1 MENEK
6 SIDLAD
12 ISEEECPTPEKKEG
26 KKRTAL
32 YVVLGVVA
40 AIIITAVVIIASAV
54 FDYKGTSRSG
64 ELCTVNIPQGSAVS
78 TIAKLLEDAGAIDN
92 ALLFRVYSRLSGSES
107 LYQYGTYEF
116 KNDIG
121 FEAIADLLITKG
133 AVAQTVSV
141 TIPEGTT
148 LYDYTKNV
156 NKKDVTV
163 PGIATLLSRAGVCK
177 TDDFF
182 TALEKVDY
190 TSRLLSTADKEN
202 TYYPLEGYL
211 FADTYEF
218 YFCGCTEC
226 DAENGKKKECSSK
239 ECAEKAIKRMLDRT
253 EEIITDEMVKNAQ
266 KMGYSIHE
274 MLTLAS
280 IIQLESGIDTE
291 EMQNVSAVF
300 HNRLNNPASFP
311 MLGSSPTIYYDKSM
325 NGDGRY
331 DTQNKAKGL
340 PPGPLCS
347 SGAAAIK
354 AAFMPTQNFGHT
366 YFVTDSDGKFYYNSS
381 AAGHSATI
389 KQLQNAGKWIYEY
402 Y

>member
-6 SIDLAD
+6 SIDLAVL
-12 ISEEECPTPEKKEG
+12 SEDDETVIPV
-26 KKRTAL
+26 KKRTVL
-32 YVVLGVVA
+32 YIILGIIAVLIITG
-40 AIIITAVVIIASAV
+40 IIIVVSALA
-54 FDYKGTSRSG
+54 DYNGTSRKG
-64 ELCTVNIPQGSAVS
+64 DICTVNIPQGASVS
-78 TIAKLLEDAGAIDN
+78 TIANLLEDAGAIDN
-92 ALLFRVYSRLSGSES
+92 ALLFRVYSRLSGSEG
-107 LYQYGTYEF
+107 LYQYGIYEF

-133 AVAQTVSV
+133 AVAQTVTV

-163 PGIATLLSRAGVCK
+163 PGIGTLLSKKGVCK
-177 TDDFF
+177 AEDFF
-182 TALEKVDY
+182 AALEEVDFS
-190 TSRLLSTADKEN
+190 SRLLSTADKEN

-218 YFCGCTEC
+218 YFCGCTAC
-226 DAENGKKKECSSK
+226 DPENGKSKDCSSK
-239 ECAEKAIKRMLDRT
+239 ECAQKAVKRMLSRT
-253 EEIITDEMVKNAQ
+253 EEIITDQMVKNAED
-266 KMGYSIHE
+266 MGYTIHE

-280 IIQLESGIDTE
+280 IIQLESGIDTK
-291 EMQNVSAVF
+291 EMPNVSAVF
-300 HNRLNNPASFP
+300 HNRLSNPSSFP

-325 NGDGRY
+325 KGDGRY

-347 SGAAAIK
+347 SGEAAIK
-354 AAFMPTQNFGHT
+354 AAFLPTENFKHT